1 MKSGPFPGIAVLA
14 VAALIQPNLS
24 RATDSNLQSV
34 APPAPSPA
42 ESLKIPGPEVQNLML
57 GTWAI
62 HVKYE
67 PSAEMPNGGVGQG
80 REVWRAGPGGGSVI
94 EEYEEK
100 GAAGESHGLGV
111 AWWDEKEQGQR
122 FIWCDSHDPGGCQ
135 LSKNVAKWDGNSLVY
150 TEETEEK
157 GKRIVRQEVFTNI
170 TPSSFTQILKAG
182 PTASE
187 LKTTVS
193 IQATRVK
200 R

>member
-1 MKSGPFPGIAVLA
+1 MKSGAFPGILVFA

-24 RATDSNLQSV
+24 LATDGELQSS
-34 APPAPSPA
+34 APLVPSPA
-42 ESLKIPGPEVQNLML
+42 VSLKVPGPEAQHLML

-94 EEYEEK
+94 EEYEEE
-100 GAAGESHGLGV
+100 GAAGEFHGLGV
-111 AWWDEKEQGQR
+111 AWWDEKAQGQR
-122 FIWCDSHDPGGCQ
+122 FIWCASHDPGGCQ
-135 LSKNVAKWDGNSLVY
+135 LSKNVAKWEGNSLIY

-157 GKRIVRQEVFTNI
+157 GKRLVRQEVFTNI
-170 TPSSFTQILKAG
+170 TPTSFTQILKAG

-187 LKTTVS
+187 LKTTVT
-193 IQATRVK
+193 IQATRLK